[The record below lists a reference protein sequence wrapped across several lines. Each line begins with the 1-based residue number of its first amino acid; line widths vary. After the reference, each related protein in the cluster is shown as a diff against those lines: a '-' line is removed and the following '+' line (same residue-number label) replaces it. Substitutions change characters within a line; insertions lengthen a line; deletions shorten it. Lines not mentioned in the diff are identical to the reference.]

1 MYFIQWVFHSVF
13 HRKQLPATAEST
25 ESDQNSKA
33 RSFITNMII
42 YCSWLFC
49 VLITPCKILIILHER
64 LSVFLK
70 KYGTMN
76 IKNAT
81 QDIAYAQKIYGY
93 FHK

>member
-1 MYFIQWVFHSVF
+1 M
-13 HRKQLPATAEST
+13 KGL
-25 ESDQNSKA
+25 
-33 RSFITNMII
+33 
-42 YCSWLFC
+42 
-49 VLITPCKILIILHER
+49 
-64 LSVFLK
+64 VFLKK

>member
-1 MYFIQWVFHSVF
+1 MKGLVFF
-13 HRKQLPATAEST
+13 
-25 ESDQNSKA
+25 
-33 RSFITNMII
+33 F
-42 YCSWLFC
+42 
-49 VLITPCKILIILHER
+49 
-64 LSVFLK
+64 K